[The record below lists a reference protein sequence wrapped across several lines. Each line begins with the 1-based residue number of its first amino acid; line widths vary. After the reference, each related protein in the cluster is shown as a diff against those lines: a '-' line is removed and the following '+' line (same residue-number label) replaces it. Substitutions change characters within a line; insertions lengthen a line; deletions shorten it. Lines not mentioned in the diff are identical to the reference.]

1 MPKKDKTK
9 KDKTKKNKIDK
20 TVNESINES
29 INEPA
34 NESINEP
41 IDKKID
47 VDLSDGS
54 EGIDEQVDINEDDNE
69 LIEKKKAFLAKKK
82 MDRLKERY
90 EYKPQI
96 ERNIIIVHPDNRITS
111 DVATHFE
118 IAEII
123 GQRAKQIEQGSPCFT
138 DVNDISDP
146 IDCAKRE
153 LLAKRC
159 PLNIMRQISE
169 YTYEMWEVNDMIIDI
184 I

>member
-1 MPKKDKTK
+1 MSKKN
-9 KDKTKKNKIDK
+9 KTKKNKIDK
-20 TVNESINES
+20 TVNETVNETINE
-29 INEPA
+29 
-34 NESINEP
+34 
-41 IDKKID
+41 KID

-54 EGIDEQVDINEDDNE
+54 EGIDEQVDIIEDDNE
-69 LIEKKKAFLAKKK
+69 LIEKKKTFLAKQK

-169 YTYEMWEVNDMIIDI
+169 YTYEMWEVNDMIIDMI
-184 I
+184 

>member
-1 MPKKDKTK
+1 MSKKN
-9 KDKTKKNKIDK
+9 KTKKNKIDK

-29 INEPA
+29 INETV
-34 NESINEP
+34 NE
-41 IDKKID
+41 KID

-54 EGIDEQVDINEDDNE
+54 EGIDEQVDIIEDDNE
-69 LIEKKKAFLAKKK
+69 LIEKKKTFLAKQK

-169 YTYEMWEVNDMIIDI
+169 YTYEMWEVNDMIIDMI
-184 I
+184 

>member
-1 MPKKDKTK
+1 MSKKN
-9 KDKTKKNKIDK
+9 KTKKNKIDK
-20 TVNESINES
+20 TVNET
-29 INEPA
+29 
-34 NESINEP
+34 INEP
-41 IDKKID
+41 INEKID

-54 EGIDEQVDINEDDNE
+54 EGIDEQVDIIEDDNE
-69 LIEKKKAFLAKKK
+69 LIEKKKTFLAKQK

-169 YTYEMWEVNDMIIDI
+169 YTYEMWEVNDMIIDMI
-184 I
+184 

>member
-1 MPKKDKTK
+1 MSKKN
-9 KDKTKKNKIDK
+9 KTKKNKIDK
-20 TVNESINES
+20 TVNETINETVNET
-29 INEPA
+29 INE
-34 NESINEP
+34 
-41 IDKKID
+41 KID

-54 EGIDEQVDINEDDNE
+54 EGIDEQVDIIEDDNE
-69 LIEKKKAFLAKKK
+69 LIEKKKTFLAKQK

-169 YTYEMWEVNDMIIDI
+169 YTYEMWEVNDMIIDMI
-184 I
+184 